1 MFKNLSTLA
10 LGFSCPQYE
19 QIELALSCGFEAMS
33 LNMVDYARQVELRGP
48 EGAGRLIQSARIKL
62 GTFQL
67 PVAIEGP
74 DEQFEG
80 DLAQLANRAS
90 IAAEIGCPRA
100 VARIAPASDER
111 PMHDNLEFHRQRL
124 ARIGRVLE
132 PHGVR
137 LGLELQAA
145 PSLRRDKAFEFIYTQ
160 DALQKLI
167 ESAGSGSLGLVLDVW
182 QLYVSG
188 GTIDDVRKLSRDQIV
203 AVQLADAPAD
213 KDPSELTS
221 GDRLLPGETGVIDS
235 AAVLRHLA
243 EIEYDGPVT
252 PACSLARTSGQ
263 RREAAVRA
271 VGEALQRAWRAADLA
286 AEQPLQPTLSRT

>member
-19 QIELALSCGFEAMS
+19 QIELALSCGFEAIS
-33 LNMVDYARQVELRGP
+33 LNLVDYTRQVELRGQ

-62 GTFQL
+62 GTWQL
-67 PVAIEGP
+67 PVAIDGP
-74 DEQFEG
+74 DAQFEG

-100 VARIAPASDER
+100 VARIAAASDER
-111 PMHDNLEFHRQRL
+111 PMHDNFELHRQRL
-124 ARIGRVLE
+124 SRIGRALE

-137 LGLELQAA
+137 LGLEFQAA
-145 PSLRRDKAFEFIYTQ
+145 PALRRDKAFEFISTQ
-160 DALQKLI
+160 DALLKLI
-167 ESAGSGSLGLVLDVW
+167 DTVGSGSVGLVLDVW

-188 GTIDDVRKLSRDQIV
+188 GMIDDVRKLARDQIV
-203 AVQLADAPAD
+203 AVQLADAPPD
-213 KDPSELTS
+213 KDPSELANA
-221 GDRLLPGETGVIDS
+221 DRLLPGETGAIDS
-235 AAVLRHLA
+235 PAVLRHLA

-263 RREAAVRA
+263 RRDAAIRA
-271 VGEALQRAWRAADLA
+271 VGEALQRCWRAADLVT
-286 AEQPLQPTLSRT
+286 EQPLQSTLSRT